1 MIHFVCPVVHRLF
14 VINLLTQA
22 TDERARCPYH
32 ATGPLLFKH
41 RVQYRRQPVLE
52 FAVIVVRYDEVAD
65 TIHAAS
71 AQVCAIEVEVGEICF
86 AQAFDEVL
94 LDTTG
99 GGDDAC
105 YVLVLHEMQNDFAEA
120 GGYEIRGVSEKDV
133 AARSGARV
141 GVGTFLRFILRDRF
155 IGEAPTTLRRVE

>member
-1 MIHFVCPVVHRLF
+1 MIHFVRPVVHRLF

-32 ATGPLLFKH
+32 ATSPLLFKH
-41 RVQYRRQPVLE
+41 RVQYWHQPVLE

-86 AQAFDEVL
+86 AQAFDKVL
-94 LDTTG
+94 FDTTG

-120 GGYEIRGVSEKDV
+120 GGYEIRCVSEKDV
-133 AARSGARV
+133 AARSGAKV
-141 GVGTFLRFILRDRF
+141 WVGTFLRFILRDRF
-155 IGEAPTTLRRVE
+155 IGEAPMTLRRVE